1 MEGLKLMYANL
12 EESQNQVQHNTE
24 GLNSNGLVVRRGQPF
39 KITLSFNGPY
49 MSIKDD
55 LMLRTDLSMNPSKYE
70 ENLTCDIPISSTKVT
85 SPSQWTAYFQP
96 GMMDPS
102 TPHKASVCVYS
113 PPTAIVGV
121 YQLYL
126 VSRFGSYSCRIGQ
139 ITLLCNPWCT
149 DDSVYLPEENQRKEY
164 VRNRIGLLYMGTNNF
179 ITRRSWDFDQ
189 YESGILDIC
198 MMMLQ
203 VSNEHKQNWRR
214 DYTKRFDPVYISR
227 VVSAMVNHDDDCGV
241 LEGNWNGNYSSG
253 VNPSDWEE
261 SGSILKQWAN
271 SNFRPVQ
278 YGQCWVFAAVM
289 CTVMRVLGIPTR
301 VVTNFNSAH
310 DTNKNMEIE
319 EYYSEKG
326 ERLPHGDSIWNF
338 HVWVECW
345 MKREDLPEG
354 YDGWQA
360 VDPTPQERSDGTFRC
375 GPAPV
380 KAIRECRTDM
390 NYDVPFIYAE
400 VNAVVHR
407 YIMCQSQILSCTTET
422 DRVGALICTK
432 GLGSD
437 KPQDITST
445 YKHNKG
451 LQPFDSVSGQ
461 LPRTPPTNYESA
473 RGFSVELNLDKMPV
487 VGENICFSVIVTN
500 LDSVQKR
507 VREYANAQAKRYDT
521 IPSDTFWE
529 ADNFIELSPYGKT
542 VLQHQIS
549 YSQYS
554 ALKNEQLVNLAV
566 VITDM
571 ATEKRLI
578 ASKEFNINFPFILIQ
593 VADPDTVTVGRRQV
607 ATVTFTNLFS
617 VPVRGMLTVAGSAL
631 LEDKI
636 HINVELLQPSET
648 INTEVRFTPKSPGK
662 KMLYATLNLDY
673 NRAVFRGYRTFMV
686 L

>member
-70 ENLTCDIPISSTKVT
+70 
-85 SPSQWTAYFQP
+85 
-96 GMMDPS
+96 
-102 TPHKASVCVYS
+102 
-113 PPTAIVGV
+113 
-121 YQLYL
+121 
-126 VSRFGSYSCRIGQ
+126 
-139 ITLLCNPWCT
+139 

-445 YKHNKG
+445 YKHNK
-451 LQPFDSVSGQ
+451 
-461 LPRTPPTNYESA
+461 ESA